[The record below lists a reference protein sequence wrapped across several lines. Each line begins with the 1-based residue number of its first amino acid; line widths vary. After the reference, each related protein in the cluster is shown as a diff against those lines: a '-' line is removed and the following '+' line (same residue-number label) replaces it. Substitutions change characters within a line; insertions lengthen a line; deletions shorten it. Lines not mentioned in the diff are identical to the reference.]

1 MEIKQKILIS
11 KNNQHLINDAQV
23 FTCNFMSI
31 PVVLPPVVFISSS
44 FIRFVRS
51 LFLVDWGFIRLLEKY
66 FLRLQGTTKH
76 HQIKIGFIFVVK

>member
-1 MEIKQKILIS
+1 MEIKQKKLMS

-23 FTCNFMSI
+23 FTYNFNVDSSS
-31 PVVLPPVVFISSS
+31 LPPVVFISSS

-66 FLRLQGTTKH
+66 FLRLQGITKH